1 MKKIKDIAAISSGD
15 IFGSAMSAIFWF
27 YLASQIDPSSYGEIF
42 WFLGIA
48 GIFSTIALFGT
59 VSTITV
65 YTAKKI
71 QIQST
76 LNFISLS
83 ASVILSLIVIV
94 LFPSFYTIDV
104 GIILIAYVINTLAI
118 GDLLGR
124 KQYTSYSKY
133 TFVQKGLTLGLGF
146 LFFHLFGYEAIIFAL
161 ACSYMFYI
169 KRIYSIFREMKIDFG
184 LIKQRIGF
192 ITNNYLIILVTSAVG
207 GGQID
212 KIIIVPLLGFTLLG
226 NYSLAL
232 QAISVMMIFSS
243 VFYKYILPQD
253 SSGKNTKNLK
263 IFAILVSI
271 LISLVGI
278 FLGPILI
285 EMFFPEYLEAKDAIQ
300 IMSIAIVP
308 STIALIF
315 QSRFLGSEKS
325 GVVLIGNI
333 ISLIILTC
341 GMIIL
346 GLNFGIVGLACSLVI
361 ATSAKTVFFL
371 FTYYKNNNGVD
382 YVRT

>member
-1 MKKIKDIAAISSGD
+1 MTAIKKIKDIAAVGSGD
-15 IFGSAMSAIFWF
+15 IFGSAISAVFWF

-42 WFLGIA
+42 WFLGLA
-48 GIFSTIALFGT
+48 GIFSSIALFGT
-59 VSTITV
+59 VNTITV
-65 YTAKKI
+65 YAAKKI

-76 LNFISLS
+76 LSFISLS

-192 ITNNYLIILVTSAVG
+192 ITNNYFAFILTGAVG

-212 KIIIVPLLGFTLLG
+212 KIVVAPLLGFAILG

-232 QAISVMMIFSS
+232 QIINVMLIFPSI
-243 VFYKYILPQD
+243 FYKYLLPQE
-253 SSGKNTKNLK
+253 STGTSNKQVK
-263 IFAILVSI
+263 IFVILFSIFMSVSGIFIAPTLIENFFPKFVEAVDAIKI
-271 LISLVGI
+271 MSLVVI
-278 FLGPILI
+278 PV
-285 EMFFPEYLEAKDAIQ
+285 
-300 IMSIAIVP
+300 S
-308 STIALIF
+308 IALILEAE
-315 QSRFLGSEKS
+315 FLGNERSKIVIIGA
-325 GVVLIGNI
+325 GVNLVF
-333 ISLIILTC
+333 LTI
-341 GMIIL
+341 GMIVL
-346 GLNFGIVGLACSLVI
+346 GSWFGIIGVAWSLVI
-361 ATSAKTVFFL
+361 AATAKTSFYLIKNFK
-371 FTYYKNNNGVD
+371 FT
-382 YVRT
+382 

>member
-1 MKKIKDIAAISSGD
+1 MKIIRDVSAIGGAD
-15 IFGSAMSAIFWF
+15 VFGAVMSAVFWF
-27 YLASQIDPSSYGEIF
+27 YLASQIDPSLYGEIF

-59 VSTITV
+59 VNTLTV
-65 YTAKKI
+65 YAAKKI

-133 TFVQKGLTLGLGF
+133 TLVQKGLTLGLGF
-146 LFFHLFGYEAIIFAL
+146 LFYHLFGYEAIILAL

-192 ITNNYLIILVTSAVG
+192 ITNNYLTFILTGAVG
-207 GGQID
+207 GGQVD
-212 KIIIVPLLGFTLLG
+212 KIIVAPLLGFAILG

-232 QAISVMMIFSS
+232 QVINIMMIFPSI
-243 VFYKYILPQD
+243 FYKYLLPQE
-253 SSGKNTKNLK
+253 SSGVKNKKPK
-263 IFAILVSI
+263 IIVIIFSISISVLGIFIAPTLIENFFPKFIEAVDAIKIMSLVVIPVSI
-271 LISLVGI
+271 ALILEAEFLGNERSKIVIIGAGISLV
-278 FLGPILI
+278 FLTIG
-285 EMFFPEYLEAKDAIQ
+285 M
-300 IMSIAIVP
+300 IV
-308 STIALIF
+308 
-315 QSRFLGSEKS
+315 LGSW
-325 GVVLIGNI
+325 
-333 ISLIILTC
+333 
-341 GMIIL
+341 
-346 GLNFGIVGLACSLVI
+346 FGIIGVAWSLVI
-361 ATSAKTVFFL
+361 ATTAKTSFYL
-371 FTYYKNNNGVD
+371 IKNFIL
-382 YVRT
+382 

>member
-1 MKKIKDIAAISSGD
+1 MKIIRDVSAIGGADVFGAAIS
-15 IFGSAMSAIFWF
+15 AVFWF
-27 YLASQIDPSSYGEIF
+27 YLASQIDPSLYGEIF

-59 VSTITV
+59 VNTLTV
-65 YTAKKI
+65 YAAKKI

-133 TFVQKGLTLGLGF
+133 TLVQKGLTLGLGF
-146 LFFHLFGYEAIIFAL
+146 LFFYLFGYEAIILAL

-192 ITNNYLIILVTSAVG
+192 ITNNYLTMLLTCAVG
-207 GGQID
+207 GGQVD
-212 KIIIVPLLGFTLLG
+212 KIIVAPLLGFAILG

-232 QAISVMMIFSS
+232 QIINVMLIFPSI
-243 VFYKYILPQD
+243 FYKYLLPQE
-253 SSGKNTKNLK
+253 SSGVKNKKPK
-263 IFAILVSI
+263 IIVIIFSISISVLGIFIAPTLIENFFPKFIEAVDSIKIMSLVVIPVSI
-271 LISLVGI
+271 ALILEAEFLGNERSKIVIIGAGISLV
-278 FLGPILI
+278 FLTIG
-285 EMFFPEYLEAKDAIQ
+285 M
-300 IMSIAIVP
+300 IV
-308 STIALIF
+308 
-315 QSRFLGSEKS
+315 LGSW
-325 GVVLIGNI
+325 
-333 ISLIILTC
+333 
-341 GMIIL
+341 
-346 GLNFGIVGLACSLVI
+346 FGIIGVAWSLVI
-361 ATSAKTVFFL
+361 ATTAKTSFYLIKNFK
-371 FTYYKNNNGVD
+371 FT
-382 YVRT
+382 

>member
-1 MKKIKDIAAISSGD
+1 MTAIKKIKDIAAVSSGD

-65 YTAKKI
+65 YAAKKI

-94 LFPSFYTIDV
+94 LFPSFYTIDI

-133 TFVQKGLTLGLGF
+133 TLVQKGLTLGLGF
-146 LFFHLFGYEAIIFAL
+146 LFYHLFGYEAIILAL

-192 ITNNYLIILVTSAVG
+192 ITNNYLILLLTSAVG

-212 KIIIVPLLGFTLLG
+212 KIIVAPLLGFAILG

-232 QAISVMMIFSS
+232 QVINIMMIFPSI
-243 VFYKYILPQD
+243 FYKYLLPQE
-253 SSGKNTKNLK
+253 SSGVKNKKPK
-263 IFAILVSI
+263 IIVIIFSISISVLGIFIAPTLIENFFPKFIEAVDAIKIMSLVVIPVSI
-271 LISLVGI
+271 ALILEAEFLGNERSKIVIIGAGISLV
-278 FLGPILI
+278 FLTIG
-285 EMFFPEYLEAKDAIQ
+285 M
-300 IMSIAIVP
+300 IV
-308 STIALIF
+308 
-315 QSRFLGSEKS
+315 LGSW
-325 GVVLIGNI
+325 
-333 ISLIILTC
+333 
-341 GMIIL
+341 
-346 GLNFGIVGLACSLVI
+346 FGIIGVAWSLVI
-361 ATSAKTVFFL
+361 ATTAKTSFYL
-371 FTYYKNNNGVD
+371 IKNFIL
-382 YVRT
+382 

>member
-1 MKKIKDIAAISSGD
+1 MTAIKKIKDIAAVSSGD

-59 VSTITV
+59 VNTITV

-124 KQYTSYSKY
+124 KQYTGYSKY
-133 TFVQKGLTLGLGF
+133 TLVQKGLTLGLGF
-146 LFFHLFGYEAIIFAL
+146 LFFYLFGYEAIIFAL

-169 KRIYSIFREMKIDFG
+169 KRIYSIFREMKIDFS
-184 LIKQRIGF
+184 LVKQRMGF
-192 ITNNYLIILVTSAVG
+192 ITNNYFTFILTGAIG
-207 GGQID
+207 GGQVD
-212 KIIIVPLLGFTLLG
+212 KIIVAPLLGFAILG

-232 QAISVMMIFSS
+232 QIINVMMIFPSIL
-243 VFYKYILPQD
+243 YKYLLPEESTGTSNKQV
-253 SSGKNTKNLK
+253 K
-263 IFAILVSI
+263 IFVIIFSIFISI
-271 LISLVGI
+271 LGIFIAPMLIENFFPKFIEAIDAIKIMSLVVIPGSLALILEAQFLGKERSKIVIIGTGISLVLLTIG
-278 FLGPILI
+278 
-285 EMFFPEYLEAKDAIQ
+285 M
-300 IMSIAIVP
+300 IV
-308 STIALIF
+308 
-315 QSRFLGSEKS
+315 LGSW
-325 GVVLIGNI
+325 
-333 ISLIILTC
+333 
-341 GMIIL
+341 
-346 GLNFGIVGLACSLVI
+346 FGITGVAWSLVI
-361 ATSAKTVFFL
+361 ATTAKTTFYL
-371 FTYYKNNNGVD
+371 IKNF
-382 YVRT
+382 